1 MTTTTATT
9 APTTT
14 PDYETLAARFRPIFD
29 RIAAGA
35 SAREQEHRLPHDEIR
50 ELAAAGFGAL
60 RVPVEFGGA
69 GATLPQTFRLLTEL
83 AAADSNIP
91 QALRGHFALVED
103 RLVARSG
110 ERDAWLERFGRGE
123 IAGNSWTEVGAVQ
136 IGDVIV
142 CVWRIF
148 VTSASCSMRVS
159 QAMG

>member
-14 PDYETLAARFRPIFD
+14 PDYETLAARFRPLFD

-60 RVPVEFGGA
+60 RVPAEFGGA

-110 ERDAWLERFGRGE
+110 SVTRGSSGS
-123 IAGNSWTEVGAVQ
+123 AGARSPATPGP
-136 IGDVIV
+136 
-142 CVWRIF
+142 R
-148 VTSASCSMRVS
+148 SAPCRS
-159 QAMG
+159 AT